1 LETIAHYRILERI
14 GESELGETFRA
25 RDTKLGRTVALTVP
39 PGGIQDDPSKRELL
53 LLDAKQAMTVS
64 HPYLAALF
72 EAGED
77 GGRLYLA
84 FEFVPGDALDR
95 VIAGHPLNVRRAI
108 DLTGQIADALAE
120 AHAAALWHGDVTA
133 RRVVVTPK
141 GNAKLL
147 DFGFSR
153 WTRADGSAGGEAGDI
168 EAVGVLFFQ
177 MLTGRVPPA
186 AGAAPTAVNK
196 SLPAEVDA
204 IASKPYQSA
213 VAFAADLRSLAAVL
227 QARAEAAEKSRPVPG
242 RGAPRRS
249 KTPWIAAIGAML
261 AAAAAAAWWWMR

>member
-14 GESELGETFRA
+14 GESGLGEIFRA
-25 RDTKLGRTVALTVP
+25 RDTKLGRTVALMVP
-39 PGGIQDDPSKRELL
+39 SGGIQDDASKRELL
-53 LLDAKQAMTVS
+53 LSDAKQAMTVS
-64 HPYLAALF
+64 HPNLAALY

-84 FEFVPGDALDR
+84 FEFVPGDTLDR
-95 VIAGHPLNVRRAI
+95 VIAGHPLNVRRAL
-108 DLTGQIADALAE
+108 DLTSQIADALAE
-120 AHAAALWHGDVTA
+120 AHAAELPHGDVTA
-133 RRVVVTPK
+133 RKVVVTPK

-153 WTRADGSAGGEAGDI
+153 WTRAAGVAAGETADI
-168 EAVGVLFFQ
+168 EAVGVLLFE
-177 MLTGRVPPA
+177 MLTGRAPSA

-204 IASKPYQSA
+204 IASKPHQSA
-213 VAFAADLRSLAAVL
+213 VALAAELRSLAAVL
-227 QARAEAAEKSRPVPG
+227 QARAEAAAKSRPVTV
-242 RGAPRRS
+242 RGGPRRS
-249 KTPWIAAIGAML
+249 KVPWIAAIGAML